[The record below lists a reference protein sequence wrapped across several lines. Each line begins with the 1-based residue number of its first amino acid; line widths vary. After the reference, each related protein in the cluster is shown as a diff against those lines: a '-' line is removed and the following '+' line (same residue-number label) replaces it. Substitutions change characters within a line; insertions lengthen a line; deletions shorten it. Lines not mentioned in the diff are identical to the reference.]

1 MGERKVL
8 NKYYPPDFDPKKLPK
23 LDVGKNFQC
32 VIRTM
37 APFTMRCLT
46 CGNYVYKGKKFNARK
61 ETVEGEDYLGIRI
74 HRFYIRCPVC
84 LSEIIFKTD
93 PKNTDYAIETGAYRT
108 FQAEHLAELEE
119 ERLKQEKEEDE
130 ANNPMLALEN
140 RTKESRREMDVIDA
154 LEDIRDWNA
163 RKASVKFEDLM
174 EHHLESEK
182 QSLERQ
188 EQEDEALVKKLF
200 LHKNE
205 IVRRLED
212 DEDEQPPALK
222 MAKLE
227 TESSSIQPN
236 PTTKKNKNQQK
247 GKSILAGLV
256 VKKKTNP
263 ILSND
268 STIKTVSVTVPSQ
281 LQASHSENSLSST
294 ADNTSMTG
302 TKTVGSLGLLG
313 AYSGSSSSSS
323 SESDD

>member
-23 LDVGKNFQC
+23 LDLGKNFQC

-46 CGNYVYKGKKFNARK
+46 CGNYVYRGKKFNARK
-61 ETVEGEDYLGIRI
+61 ETVEGEEYLGIRI

-108 FQAEHLAELEE
+108 FQAEHLSELEE

-182 QSLERQ
+182 QTLERQ
-188 EQEDEALVKKLF
+188 EQEDEALVNKLF
-200 LHKNE
+200 RKNE

-212 DEDEQPPALK
+212 NEDEQPPALK

-227 TESSSIQPN
+227 TESSSISPN
-236 PTTKKNKNQQK
+236 PPAKKNMNQQK
-247 GKSILAGLV
+247 AKSKLAGLV
-256 VKKKTNP
+256 MKKKANP
-263 ILSND
+263 APSND
-268 STIKTVSVTVPSQ
+268 TTKQAVTATTQSHTSQ
-281 LQASHSENSLSST
+281 LQASHSGTEG
-294 ADNTSMTG
+294 NTKMPM

-313 AYSGSSSSSS
+313 AYSGSSSS
-323 SESDD
+323 ESDD